1 MILKKILA
9 EYIQGEE
16 PTMSRREVQERANK
30 LAKVVEDYL
39 TADNTVSM
47 TIFEYKNK
55 MRMVKEEA
63 LDDIKIDL
71 ITLVTYARS
80 KALGKDN
87 KTVLL
92 ANKLLEKI
100 NPKPL

>member
-1 MILKKILA
+1 MILKKVLFD
-9 EYIQGEE
+9 YIQDEE
-16 PTMSRREVQERANK
+16 PTMSRRDVQEKANK
-30 LAKVVEDYL
+30 LAKVIDDYL
-39 TADNTVSM
+39 TDDNTVSM

-55 MRMVKEEA
+55 MALVKAQA

-71 ITLVTYARS
+71 LTIVTYARS

-87 KTVLL
+87 KMVIF

-100 NPKPL
+100 NPKPV